1 MKRKE
6 VIRLLDEVGDCIV
19 NTSAE
24 CKVNGKDFDL
34 RQIQAGIAT
43 GIAFASVKLKDDAKY
58 PDSVEKAVSD
68 LCVSALEGYL
78 KFFDKGGDE

>member
-1 MKRKE
+1 MKRQE
-6 VIRLLDEVGDCIV
+6 VIHLLNEVGYCIL
-19 NTSAE
+19 NTSTE
-24 CKVNGKDFDL
+24 CEVNGKDFDL

-78 KFFDKGGDE
+78 EFFDKGGDE

>member
-6 VIRLLDEVGDCIV
+6 VIRLLDEVGYCIV
-19 NTSAE
+19 NASAE
-24 CKVNGKDFDL
+24 YKVNGKDFDF
-34 RQIQAGIAT
+34 RQIQAGIAA
-43 GIAFASVKLKDDAKY
+43 GVVFASLKLEDDAEY
-58 PDSVEKAVSD
+58 PDSVKKAVSD